1 MGNIICYDY
10 TNQQRAYVRCGL
22 INSNDLQN
30 ATDHTFELDG
40 VTYTVTKSPNHI
52 SIRQT
57 GNNVDDS
64 GSYQQSVIQAAG
76 IRCQDIFLGEF
87 ANWMTSGSDIRYGF
101 NSDYQS
107 APYFNL
113 SWGINSSSNKYQSMV
128 IQPPTQGS
136 FSIGPFTDFTGGSA
150 TIHYYMTVEYAPTDP
165 ANLTGIPV
173 FINVMHNTNN
183 VSATA
188 SSLQIDIYYFPDWNA
203 KSEADP
209 GESGFKPTGDYTDD
223 NFPGI
228 GGRPSDDPHKTD
240 PDYPSDTILQPGAPD
255 ESVASA
261 AGSGFITAY
270 KMTTANLRELGKCLF
285 SQNLTDALLNV
296 LINPLDF
303 IVSLNVFPCSPS
315 VGAAVPIKLGRWE
328 CRSGALTGALGF
340 NASGSPLT
348 HQFSNPPLDFG
359 TISIPE
365 NWGSF
370 LDYTHTRIELYLPFI
385 GTVDLDV
392 SECMGGTVNV
402 QYTIDYFTGMCVA
415 NVLCLRPITLA
426 SGKVIGTRPAQHSYQ
441 GNCAIQVPLSAES
454 YGSMLGNIINSCT
467 RLIGNPAMAPVSLA
481 EGVLNGLNPSVTTKG
496 SIVANAGF
504 CSVLKPYVRITRPV
518 TAAPASY
525 QQVVGYPSYINA
537 ALNQCTGFCQCED
550 INLSGIIGATEAE
563 LEEIRALCKDGIII

>member
-1 MGNIICYDY
+1 MASLKGYNYTQQSSATFQCGMVNANDIQNISSHSFSTEYGNATLTKSGNAISIDIDAPIGDY
-10 TNQQRAYVRCGL
+10 TNY
-22 INSNDLQN
+22 S
-30 ATDHTFELDG
+30 
-40 VTYTVTKSPNHI
+40 I
-52 SIRQT
+52 SSIL
-57 GNNVDDS
+57 S
-64 GSYQQSVIQAAG
+64 AAG
-76 IRCQDIFLGEF
+76 IRHYSPIAGNLVGSIPLGL
-87 ANWMTSGSDIRYGF
+87 SDDYGF
-101 NSDYQS
+101 SRNYTSR
-107 APYFNL
+107 PYFNYEKIYYSAFDHNEYKLTLYNPPNNTVSFAVQDNYPSAISLIFIPTSSDGL
-113 SWGINSSSNKYQSMV
+113 SGCLGV
-128 IQPPTQGS
+128 IFGRDQRL
-136 FSIGPFTDFTGGSA
+136 TGGITLAWYPESTVDDAYNPSA
-150 TIHYYMTVEYAPTDP
+150 GEKGFHPTDDP
-165 ANLTGIPV
+165 TKN
-173 FINVMHNTNN
+173 
-183 VSATA
+183 
-188 SSLQIDIYYFPDWNA
+188 DW
-203 KSEADP
+203 
-209 GESGFKPTGDYTDD
+209 
-223 NFPGI
+223 PGI
-228 GGRPSDDPHKTD
+228 GGRPSDDPQKTD

-270 KMTTANLRELGKCLF
+270 KMDTANLRELGKCLF
-285 SQNLTDALLNV
+285 SQTITDALLNV

-328 CRSGALTGALGF
+328 CRSGYLTGALGF
-340 NASGSPLT
+340 NASGNPLT

-426 SGKVIGTRPAQHSYQ
+426 SGKVIGNRPAQHSYQ
-441 GNCAIQVPLSAES
+441 GNCAIQVPLSSES

-467 RLIGNPAMAPVSLA
+467 RLIGNPAMAPISMA

-518 TAAPASY
+518 TAAPSSY
-525 QQVVGYPSYINA
+525 QQVVGYPSYINTS
-537 ALNQCTGFCQCED
+537 LSYCEGFCQCED
-550 INLSGIIGATEAE
+550 INLSGITGATESE

>member
-1 MGNIICYDY
+1 MASLKGYNY
-10 TNQQRAYVRCGL
+10 TQQSSATFQCGML
-22 INSNDLQN
+22 NANDLQN
-30 ATDHTFELDG
+30 VSSHSFSTEYGTATL
-40 VTYTVTKSPNHI
+40 TKSGNSIGI
-52 SIRQT
+52 SIDAP
-57 GNNVDDS
+57 V
-64 GSYQQSVIQAAG
+64 GSYTNYSVSSILSAAG
-76 IRCQDIFLGEF
+76 IRNYSPIAGNLV
-87 ANWMTSGSDIRYGF
+87 GSIPEGSSDLYGF
-101 NSDYQS
+101 NRNYTSLPTFRYSKTYYSVFDFNEYGLILNRVNMNPIQIDVQDNYPACLSLIFIPTSSDGLSGCLGFILGSDGFDTGSLNIGYYPDSTNIDDAYNPS
-107 APYFNL
+107 AGEKGF
-113 SWGINSSSNKYQSMV
+113 
-128 IQPPTQGS
+128 
-136 FSIGPFTDFTGGSA
+136 
-150 TIHYYMTVEYAPTDP
+150 HPTDDP
-165 ANLTGIPV
+165 TKN
-173 FINVMHNTNN
+173 
-183 VSATA
+183 
-188 SSLQIDIYYFPDWNA
+188 DW
-203 KSEADP
+203 
-209 GESGFKPTGDYTDD
+209 
-223 NFPGI
+223 PGI
-228 GGRPSDDPHKTD
+228 GGRPSDDPQKTD
-240 PDYPSDTILQPGAPD
+240 PDYPSDSILQPGAPD

-261 AGSGFITAY
+261 AGSGFIIAY
-270 KMTTANLRELGKCLF
+270 KMDTANLRELGKCLF

-315 VGAAVPIKLGRWE
+315 VGAAVPLKLGRWE
-328 CRSGALTGALGF
+328 CRSGSLTGALGF
-340 NASGSPLT
+340 NASGNPLT

-426 SGKVIGTRPAQHSYQ
+426 SGKVIGNRPAQHSYQ

-467 RLIGNPAMAPVSLA
+467 RLIGNPAMAPVSIA
-481 EGVLNGLNPSVTTKG
+481 EGMLNGLNPSVTTKG

-525 QQVVGYPSYINA
+525 QQVVGYPSYINTS
-537 ALNQCTGFCQCED
+537 LSYCEGFCQCED
-550 INLSGIIGATEAE
+550 INLSGITGATESE
-563 LEEIRALCKDGIII
+563 LEEIRSLCKDGIII